1 MKVQGSCR
9 CGKIT
14 YAADVDPE
22 SVIICSC
29 VDSAAS
35 VATPVGSFRLHSGDP
50 MRFVE
55 VAESGTI
62 RLDSVCADCGS
73 VIYSSAA
80 TESFAA
86 TAPQKYWLYTSWLK
100 ERSKLRPKKVIRCRL
115 PCGTMDMKQPPPG
128 METRED
134 FRPTPDPKMVC
145 VLSNA
150 ALLQRSR
157 TLQEWSRALREAVKQ
172 TTAQSHEIGDHSNTI
187 TKLSERR
194 ALERPRK

>member
-35 VATPVGSFRLHSGDP
+35 VATPAGSFRLHSGDP
-50 MRFVE
+50 MRFVG

-86 TAPQKYWLYTSWLK
+86 AEPQKYWLYTSWLK
-100 ERSKLRPKKVIRCRL
+100 ERSKLCPKKVIRCRL
-115 PCGTMDMKQPPPG
+115 TCGTMDMKQPPPG
-128 METRED
+128 MEKRED
-134 FRPTPDPKMVC
+134 LRPTPNRTMVC

-157 TLQEWSRALREAVKQ
+157 ILQKWTRALREAVKQ
-172 TTAQSHEIGDHSNTI
+172 SAAESHEIVAYSKTTI
-187 TKLSERR
+187 KLSERR